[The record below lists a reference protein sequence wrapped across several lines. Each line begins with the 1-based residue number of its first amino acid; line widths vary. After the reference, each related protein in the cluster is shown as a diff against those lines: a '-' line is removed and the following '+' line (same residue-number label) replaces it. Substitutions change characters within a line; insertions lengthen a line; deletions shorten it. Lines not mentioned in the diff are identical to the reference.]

1 MLAITMDFE
10 VAQDEPGTKD
20 LKDEEGKGGLTTGRL
35 LISWLQSPSAVIF
48 GAQKNKV

>member
-20 LKDEEGKGGLTTGRL
+20 LKDEEGKGGLTTGHEPQRNRR
-35 LISWLQSPSAVIF
+35 F
-48 GAQKNKV
+48 YKRMG